1 MLGRAIGVRST
12 KQPARCPPRAAAVCL
27 AALGASLLAA
37 LAHAQSGPHPS
48 AVIVLDSSRSMW
60 GQIDGINKVVS
71 ARTAIS
77 EIAKRHQNKLALGV
91 VAFGHG
97 QSSGCKDFE
106 LVLEPKLHKPKEVAN
121 AVNALT
127 PKGSTPIAEA
137 LATAAKAV
145 EGAGPASII
154 LISDGTD
161 NCRGDPCAT
170 VERVKKKSPGLTF
183 HAIGFDRTA
192 KETLTPLRC
201 IADNGGGTFTTAVNE
216 GELTAALTGIVDA
229 AVAPAP
235 APPPRT
241 AAAPQ
246 PAAQPAPPAPRPA
259 PSGTTIATRQ
269 PGPPLPAPAPSPQG
283 EPPAAPASKADK
295 GSPQVAV
302 SNAPVPVILA
312 ARVTE
317 GGATIR
323 SGLVWR
329 VFDARPGKDSR
340 YKLISTHREA
350 TPTAALP
357 PGDYLVNAAYGLSN
371 LTKKISVQPG
381 QSVHELFVLN
391 TGGLRLTSVLSNGET
406 IPPNSVR
413 YDIYEDETDQFGN
426 REKVLGDAKP
436 GVIIRLNA
444 GAYHVVSV
452 YGDAN
457 AIVRADVAVEPGRLT
472 DAAVNHSAAKVT
484 FRLVQQPGGEALADT
499 QWAILT
505 PGGDVVKES
514 AGALPS
520 HILAAG
526 QYTVLARHN
535 GATYSQE
542 FSVDTG
548 QVAQV
553 EVVMR

>member
-1 MLGRAIGVRST
+1 MLGRAIGVRSIQ
-12 KQPARCPPRAAAVCL
+12 QPARPAPRAVVMCFVAL
-27 AALGASLLAA
+27 AACLFANP
-37 LAHAQSGPHPS
+37 AHAQSSQPS

-71 ARTAIS
+71 ARAAIS
-77 EIAKRHQNKLALGV
+77 EIAKRHQGRLALGV
-91 VAFGHG
+91 VAYGHR
-97 QSSGCKDFE
+97 QSSGCKDVE
-106 LVLEPKLHKPKEVAN
+106 LVLEPKLHKPDEVAD

-127 PKGSTPIAEA
+127 PKGSTPVAEA
-137 LATAAKAV
+137 LSAAAKAV

-170 VERVKKKSPGLTF
+170 VERLKKDSPSLTF

-192 KETLTPLRC
+192 KESLTPLQC
-201 IADNGGGTFTTAVNE
+201 IADKGGGTFTAAVNE
-216 GELTAALTGIVDA
+216 GELTAALTGMVDA
-229 AVAPAP
+229 AVAPP
-235 APPPRT
+235 APT
-241 AAAPQ
+241 AAAPS
-246 PAAQPAPPAPRPA
+246 PAAQPASPAPQPA
-259 PSGTTIATRQ
+259 PPDTTIATRQ
-269 PGPPLPAPAPSPQG
+269 PGPPLPVPAPSKE
-283 EPPAAPASKADK
+283 EPPAAPAGKADK
-295 GSPQVAV
+295 GGAQAAV
-302 SNAPVPVILA
+302 SNTPVPVILA
-312 ARVTE
+312 ARLTE
-317 GGATIR
+317 GGDPIK

-329 VFDARPGKDSR
+329 VFDARPGKDGR

-371 LTKKISVQPG
+371 LTKKVTVQPG
-381 QSVHELFVLN
+381 QSLHELFVLN

-406 IPPNSVR
+406 IAPNAVR

-457 AIVRADVAVEPGRLT
+457 AVVRADVAVEPGRLT
-472 DAAVNHSAAKVT
+472 DATVNHSAAKVT

-535 GATYSQE
+535 GSTYSQE